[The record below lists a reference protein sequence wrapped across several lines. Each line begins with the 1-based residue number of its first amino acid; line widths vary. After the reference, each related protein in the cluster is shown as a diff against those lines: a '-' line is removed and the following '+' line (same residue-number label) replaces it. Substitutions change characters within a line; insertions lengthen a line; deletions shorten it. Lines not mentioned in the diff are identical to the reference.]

1 MLENVGLW
9 SLLTI
14 SELKVKPLLNP
25 RFIQWHFDVQFLF
38 QCYFGWTRMRIS
50 YSSMVNEKEKK
61 VTWIVELTEDML
73 EKLCFIVNVFLLL
86 LASAPDFSKS
96 PVKKLIQLLKGST
109 AHFECNPK
117 ASPKATTIWKKG
129 GELLHE
135 NERYY
140 VVNVFLL

>member
-1 MLENVGLW
+1 M
-9 SLLTI
+9 
-14 SELKVKPLLNP
+14 
-25 RFIQWHFDVQFLF
+25 
-38 QCYFGWTRMRIS
+38 
-50 YSSMVNEKEKK
+50 
-61 VTWIVELTEDML
+61 ELTEDML

-109 AHFECNPK
+109 AHFECKPK

-129 GELLHE
+129 GELLQE